1 MTASDIRQL
10 KSIVDEFNRAA
21 SRPILE
27 NDSMEADQKIN
38 ALAEIIDLADIM
50 AGMVEDIIY
59 HEIPT
64 DGDLSLADIP

>member
-27 NDSMEADQKIN
+27 NDSMDADKKIN

-50 AGMVEDIIY
+50 AGLVEDIIY

-64 DGDLSLADIP
+64 DSDLSLADIP

>member
-21 SRPILE
+21 SRPILG
-27 NDSMEADQKIN
+27 NDSMDADQKIN
-38 ALAEIIDLADIM
+38 ALAEIINLADIM

-59 HEIPT
+59 HEIPL